1 MDITVSCD
9 IDAEFLGLIQNI
21 LEDCEFKKLGLY
33 THHLKSTRLLHSLN
47 VSYIAWALAKKFGWD
62 TSAAARA
69 GLLHD
74 FFLYERAESEKREFS
89 RCMAFDHPRLAV
101 RNSIARF
108 GLSDKERHAILSHMF
123 PLGPLPTSREAWA
136 ISFADKICA
145 TMEAARIPIF
155 LARNNRVVF
164 VAA

>member
-62 TSAAARA
+62 TSAAAR
-69 GLLHD
+69 G
-74 FFLYERAESEKREFS
+74 
-89 RCMAFDHPRLAV
+89 PRPP
-101 RNSIARF
+101 
-108 GLSDKERHAILSHMF
+108 F
-123 PLGPLPTSREAWA
+123 PPPCHE
-136 ISFADKICA
+136 
-145 TMEAARIPIF
+145 
-155 LARNNRVVF
+155 
-164 VAA
+164 